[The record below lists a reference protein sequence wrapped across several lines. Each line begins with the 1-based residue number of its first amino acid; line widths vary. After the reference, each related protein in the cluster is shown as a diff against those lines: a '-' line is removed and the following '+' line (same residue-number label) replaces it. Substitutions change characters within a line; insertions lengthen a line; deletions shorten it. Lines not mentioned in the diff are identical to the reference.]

1 MSTCKC
7 NLSPEERERAFSM
20 FGYPYLEELNA
31 AKRFFRK
38 YIFFETWGRRNFRE
52 VFCPECGRFEIEKGR
67 FLDVYDF
74 FSYHHGDPVQCP
86 QCGTDGELVCLSRM
100 KTMDK
105 LTQEQPVIIFRAAPE
120 DPNEGLIAMAGYMNM
135 HYSFNDLDPYP
146 MWVPTKRY
154 YFAPG
159 KRMAWSQRTYNW
171 FGRYRFP
178 DQKENPWTE
187 RASICEPFPTSG
199 YYYGGYSSD
208 DYYGIIGAGE
218 IDKTSM
224 RWCMM
229 EEYFFGPGA
238 TDRTLTNKVITYLGE
253 YTRRP
258 QMEMLQKLGHTD
270 VIRDL
275 LNGRSHIGTLNWKA
289 KTPHRFFRLDK
300 QNYKVFAAVGG
311 TAQELEEWKTGYYSQ
326 RMYAREFFGLKRT
339 FGGNTSAFLRRYGND
354 PRRDK
359 IARWFRDQTHG
370 DISKTWAW
378 WRDLLTMEAELGNDI
393 THDDVLMPENL
404 YRRHEECV
412 ALREQ
417 LKKKQKRELVSTY
430 PRKRFRELKERYAYS
445 DGTLSI
451 VIPTCAEEIE
461 NEGSLLHHCV
471 GGYAERH
478 IEGIKTIVFLR
489 WTDDLHAPYM
499 TIEIKEGCKIQQIH
513 GYANETRYGVANPN
527 EIHGDFLK
535 EWLTWIEQGSPRTST
550 GKPIRPSI
558 DQMKTEVIA
567 V

>member
-1 MSTCKC
+1 MSNPKC
-7 NLSPEERERAFSM
+7 NLTPEEREHAFGL
-20 FGYPYLEELNA
+20 FGWPYLEELNA
-31 AKRFFRK
+31 AKRFFKK

-67 FLDVYDF
+67 FLDVYQDDF

-86 QCGTDGELVCLSRM
+86 QCGTEGELVCLGRV
-100 KTMDK
+100 KTMEK
-105 LTQEQPVIIFRAAPE
+105 LHQEQRVVIFREA
-120 DPNEGLIAMAGYMNM
+120 EGALIAMAGYMNM
-135 HYSFNDLDPYP
+135 HYTFNDLDPYP
-146 MWVPTKRY
+146 MWVPSKRY

-159 KRMAWSQRTYNW
+159 KRMEWSQRTYNW
-171 FGRYRFP
+171 FGKYRFA
-178 DQKENPWTE
+178 DQEEFPW
-187 RASICEPFPTSG
+187 RGRSSISEPFPAGG

-218 IDKTSM
+218 IQKTSM

-229 EEYFFGPGA
+229 EDYFLGPGA
-238 TDRTLTNKVITYLGE
+238 TDTTQTNKVITYLGE

-258 QMEMLQKLGHTD
+258 QLEMLQKLGHTD

-275 LNGRSHIGTLNWKA
+275 MNGKSHIGTLNWKA
-289 KTPHRFFRLDK
+289 RTPNRFFRLDK
-300 QNYKVFAAVGG
+300 QDYKAFAAAGG
-311 TAQELEEWKTGYYSQ
+311 TAEDLERWKQGAQSQ
-326 RMYAREFFGLKRT
+326 RLYAREFFELKRI
-339 FGGNTSAFLRRYGND
+339 FGGNTSAFLTWFGED

-359 IARWFRDQTHG
+359 IARWFKAQTHG
-370 DISKTWAW
+370 DISKTWTW
-378 WRDLLTMEAELGNDI
+378 WKDLLIMEAELGNDV

-417 LKKKQKRELVSTY
+417 LKKKQKRELISTY
-430 PRKRFRELKERYAYS
+430 PRKRFRELKKRYAYT

-461 NEGSLLHHCV
+461 NEGTLLRHCV

-478 IEGIKTIVFLR
+478 IEGVKTIVFLR
-489 WTDDLHAPYM
+489 WKDDIHTPYM
-499 TIEIKEGCKIQQIH
+499 TIEIKGGCEIQQIH
-513 GYANETRYGVANPN
+513 GYRNEASGKTMRPMD
-527 EIHGDFLK
+527 IHGDFLE
-535 EWLTWIEQGSPRTST
+535 EWLTWIDQGSPRTST
-550 GKPIRPSI
+550 GKPIRPKMNI
-558 DQMKTEVIA
+558 EQEAKA